1 MKLMLRIG
9 AMVSVTALGAVPCLL
24 AQDRETDWGRV
35 EFSRDAGLTRGRI
48 PGAPDSAWRT
58 LRRLVEEAGI
68 RVTVEEPA
76 NGLLGARRFRAVR
89 RLGRSPISTF
99 LSCGENMTG
108 PNADTYHV
116 FLTFLA
122 TVRPAVGGG
131 TAFQLEFHGDAVD
144 VPGGRPERL
153 PCSTTGRLEQ
163 RLVDLLDAVFP
174 GTK

>member
-1 MKLMLRIG
+1 MKAILRIG
-9 AMVSVTALGAVPCLL
+9 ALVSLTALRAVPCVL

-48 PGAPDSAWRT
+48 PGTPDSAWRV
-58 LRRLVEEAGI
+58 LKRLVEEAGI
-68 RVTVEEPA
+68 RVTIAEPA
-76 NGLLGARRFRAVR
+76 NGLLGTRRVRAVR

-116 FLTFLA
+116 FLTLLA
-122 TVRPAVGGG
+122 TISPTVGGG

-163 RLVDLLDAVFP
+163 RLVDRLDAVFP